1 MYGIVDQMV
10 WKNPGASKQG
20 LGVFLQ
26 VMGAPAEFNMSNLF
40 VETGLN
46 LTAPFAGRDNDVLAL
61 GVSYLGISSAKR
73 RFGSDVVMYTGLGTP
88 YFSNE
93 TVLEL
98 TYLCQLTAW
107 WTLQPDLQYVVIRC
121 AGYRSAPIPER

>member
-1 MYGIVDQMV
+1 M
-10 WKNPGASKQG
+10 
-20 LGVFLQ
+20 
-26 VMGAPAEFNMSNLF
+26 
-40 VETGLN
+40 
-46 LTAPFAGRDNDVLAL
+46 LAL

-107 WTLQPDLQYVVIRC
+107 WTLQPDLQYVVHPGAGIPVGPNTGALKDALTGGIR
-121 AGYRSAPIPER
+121 AVITF